1 MNDVHTQ
8 PATHITY
15 LQMNKE
21 LNIQTYSLSF
31 YTQPIHKEMKC
42 AELIRSSQRHCMRV
56 AYMCPGQTVNSNAF
70 NIITETC
77 GETHCYIPLCTAVS
91 VLELC
96 KINFH

>member
-70 NIITETC
+70 NMS
-77 GETHCYIPLCTAVS
+77 LQKRAVKHIAIYPY
-91 VLELC
+91 VQLYPY
-96 KINFH
+96 